1 MMTRHQANNSL
12 IRGLNVINQALAA
25 HHDQRPW
32 KQILEASHKE
42 FTKAP
47 LVIVIEDGCS
57 DSVMNETFF
66 VQVTGDR
73 FCLVSTQAAS
83 AEEAMRPASTRT
95 PDWKV
100 TAGYLDELASRAAYY
115 VEHPAHIG
123 LEWLTRRLG
132 LRNTDVTCA

>member
-1 MMTRHQANNSL
+1 
-12 IRGLNVINQALAA
+12 
-25 HHDQRPW
+25 
-32 KQILEASHKE
+32 
-42 FTKAP
+42 
-47 LVIVIEDGCS
+47 
-57 DSVMNETFF
+57 
-66 VQVTGDR
+66 
-73 FCLVSTQAAS
+73 
-83 AEEAMRPASTRT
+83 MRPASTRT